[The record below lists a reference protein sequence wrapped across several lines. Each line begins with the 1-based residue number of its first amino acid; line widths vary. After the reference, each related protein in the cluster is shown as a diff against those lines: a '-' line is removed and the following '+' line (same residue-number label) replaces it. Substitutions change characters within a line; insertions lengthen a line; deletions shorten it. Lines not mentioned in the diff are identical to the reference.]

1 LCRRCVKT
9 FGGIVFATSTKVIVF
24 VVQTSRNMP
33 GGDKAIRP
41 EDNPKPFSTTNQ
53 PPNRGRKARVFSQ
66 LAKEWKER
74 GIERATPEAV
84 KEAFEYVLA
93 LHLLD
98 VKDIS
103 GKIEDETNDMP
114 MVVRLAAKE
123 LLGKKSLDILREM
136 LDRAHGKSKQNVDL
150 NVQNV
155 TADDRE
161 LSDEQLDAMQK
172 IIHGGTNA
180 TGDK

>member
-1 LCRRCVKT
+1 
-9 FGGIVFATSTKVIVF
+9 
-24 VVQTSRNMP
+24 MP
-33 GGDKAIRP
+33 GGNKNITGADG
-41 EDNPKPFSTTNQ
+41 NTFSSTNQ

-74 GIERATPEAV
+74 GIEQATPEAV
-84 KEAFEYVLA
+84 KEAFQYVLA

-103 GKIEDETNDMP
+103 GKVEDETNDMP

-136 LDRAHGKSKQNVDL
+136 LDRAHGKSRQNVD
-150 NVQNV
+150 VTMQNV
-155 TADDRE
+155 TVNDRE
-161 LSDEQLDAMQK
+161 LTDEQLDAMQQSLN
-172 IIHGGTNA
+172 GGNADA
-180 TGDK
+180 TGNK

>member
-1 LCRRCVKT
+1 
-9 FGGIVFATSTKVIVF
+9 
-24 VVQTSRNMP
+24 MP

-41 EDNPKPFSTTNQ
+41 EDGKQFSADYQ

-93 LHLLD
+93 LHLLE
-98 VKDIS
+98 VRDIS
-103 GKIEDETNDMP
+103 GKVEDETNEMP

-123 LLGKKSLDILREM
+123 LLGKRSLEILREM
-136 LDRAHGKSKQNVDL
+136 LDRAHGKAKQVNE
-150 NVQNV
+150 V
-155 TADDRE
+155 TGKDGEKLFNITPA
-161 LSDEQLDAMQK
+161 SAEQIDALLTA
-172 IIHGGTNA
+172 INGA
-180 TGDK
+180 SE